1 MLSAPYSMHNALC
14 SVHLF
19 IMTLL
24 RDNPRCFVCGKENP
38 AGLGVDFKIDREQRA
53 IGAKFTPSDIYQ
65 GYEGIVHGGILSALL
80 DEAMVKLTVGL
91 GTPAVTAQMTVTFRV
106 PSAPG
111 DELFI
116 SGRLTHESRRLIQAE
131 AKIERG
137 PILIAEAKGKLLR
150 IKESGAR
157 SR

>member
-1 MLSAPYSMHNALC
+1 
-14 SVHLF
+14 
-19 IMTLL
+19 MTLL

-38 AGLGVDFKIDREQRA
+38 AGLGVDFEIDREQRT
-53 IGAKFTPSDIYQ
+53 IGAKFRPSDVYQ

-91 GTPAVTAQMTVTFRV
+91 GTPAVTAQMTVTFTA

-111 DELFI
+111 DELFV
-116 SGRLTHESRRLIQAE
+116 SGKLTHETRRLIQAE

-137 PILIAEAKGKLLR
+137 PVVIAEAKGKLMRISSELR
-150 IKESGAR
+150 ISPESGVG
-157 SR
+157 SSE